1 MMKNKN
7 LIKYL
12 RIALGSVFIFS
23 AIVKLFPVESFEFI
37 IVTQGLSNWNIV
49 PYLSRIIIGFELFL
63 GVALLTELKPTRL
76 YIIFTILLLTGFC
89 FQLIYSLVKFPYS
102 KNCGCF
108 GEVLPMS
115 PLSALIKNIILIFIS
130 LTVYYNY
137 DKVSEKN
144 FRIPALFF
152 SLIYIA
158 VFLLFPVQNYDET
171 ILSKSTNTVVQD
183 SAIIDQ
189 NVLPSKDSLLEVQNV
204 IGNDIKKDSS
214 KPKLKRVESE
224 FTKYKEFSNGSID
237 LNSGLKIVTLF
248 SLDCEHCLQAA
259 KELAELK
266 KKIKLPSVYSLF
278 LGSKEEVQPF
288 FNNVGMQF
296 SYLILEPREFFMLLQ
311 EAPPKIVLLA
321 EGNKIKEWTGNN
333 FSQSDLRK
341 TLDKFISKYGN
352 INLP

>member
-1 MMKNKN
+1 MKNKI

-12 RIALGSVFIFS
+12 RIALGCVFVFS
-23 AIVKLFPVESFEFI
+23 AVVKLFPVESFEFI
-37 IVTQGLSNWNIV
+37 IVTQVLSNWNIV

-76 YIIFTILLLTGFC
+76 FILLTILLLIAFC
-89 FQLIYSLVKFPYS
+89 FQLIYSLVQFPSS

-115 PLSALIKNIILIFIS
+115 PLSALIKNIILILIS
-130 LTVYYNY
+130 LPVYYHYN
-137 DKVSEKN
+137 KVSAKN
-144 FRIPALFF
+144 FRIPALFI

-158 VFLLFPVQNYDET
+158 VFLLFPVHNYDET
-171 ILSKSTNTVVQD
+171 IFSKSTNTTVLD
-183 SAIIDQ
+183 STIIDE
-189 NVLPSKDSLLEVQNV
+189 NILPSIDSLKKAQNI
-204 IGNDIKKDSS
+204 IGNNFKIDSV

-224 FTKYKEFSNGSID
+224 FTKYKEFSSGSID

-259 KELAELK
+259 HEIAELK

-333 FSQSDLRK
+333 FNQSDLRK

-352 INLP
+352 FNLP